1 MNWKNYVEKMN
12 AAKYVLPDGWDS
24 KETVAEQLGC
34 SPDRVNEHLKPGIQS
49 KEVEAR
55 AFPVWDSVTK
65 RILRV
70 TAYKFNGKPAK

>member
-12 AAKYVLPDGWDS
+12 ATKYVLPEGWDS
-24 KETVAEQLGC
+24 REAVAEQLGC
-34 SPDRVNEHLKPGIQS
+34 SLDRVNEHLKPGIQA
-49 KEVEAR
+49 KEVEVK

-70 TAYKFNGKPAK
+70 TAYRFVSKGK